1 MDLHKVI
8 YEIADLDER
17 GFDYKLVHKIF
28 VEICK
33 KCLLFAANL
42 ANSREKSEQEQQYQS
57 DKMMEVARLCITKF
71 LRFRWDKGHADIVM
85 LLQMMLSNDLYA
97 SQENLEEDQLDA
109 ERTFWRFILSRFP
122 FTSVHLFKMF
132 LSIKS

>member
-42 ANSREKSEQEQQYQS
+42 GNSGDKSEQEQQYQA
-57 DKMMEVARLCITKF
+57 DKMMQVVHMC
-71 LRFRWDKGHADIVM
+71 LR
-85 LLQMMLSNDLYA
+85 
-97 SQENLEEDQLDA
+97 
-109 ERTFWRFILSRFP
+109 
-122 FTSVHLFKMF
+122 
-132 LSIKS
+132 